1 MKPILAL
8 LTILT
13 LTAAATA
20 RAEDLSTPG
29 PYPAGW
35 RTVTVTRPDLTTFS
49 ARVHYP
55 ALAAGLNAP
64 RDTALPPLPA
74 VTFGHGFLTPVSA
87 YQSTLQ
93 HLATR
98 GYIVI
103 ASESE
108 GSLFPSHSR
117 FASDLSHCLTFLIE
131 QSHAP
136 GSWLEGAVDPLR
148 LGASGHSMGGGASIL
163 AAAADSRIRA
173 LAPLAPAET
182 SPSAAAAAANLSIP
196 FTAIVGTRDTI
207 TPTAS
212 HGQLMYNAAPG
223 PRRMISQIGGFH
235 CGYIDSSTFGCDSGS
250 MSRADQLALTRALLA
265 AVFDLHLKDDHSRA
279 PLVWDPQAQT
289 DPRLALVIDSR
300 LALSA
305 PPAPLSTR
313 GNAPL
318 DIPFI
323 ATLSGPLP
331 RTLTPGSESPWL
343 LAAPGP
349 VGPIA
354 PGDSTPLAI
363 TARVPASTPLP
374 ATTSFKASV
383 RTEANVYAYAVSTLA
398 ATCPADYTADT
409 TVDILDFLDF
419 FQDFGT
425 CDQLPAPCGTLGNPD
440 LNGDTI
446 IDIIDFLDFLDAFGN
461 GC

>member
-1 MKPILAL
+1 MKPIPAL
-8 LTILT
+8 LAVLML
-13 LTAAATA
+13 LTAASA

-35 RTVTVTRPDLTTFS
+35 RTVTVTRPDQTTFS

-55 ALAAGLNAP
+55 ALAAGQNAA

-93 HLATR
+93 HLATH

-117 FASDLSHCLTFLIE
+117 FAGDLSHCLTYLIQ
-131 QSHAP
+131 QSDAP
-136 GSWLEGAVDPLR
+136 GSWLEGAIDPLR

-163 AAAADSRIRA
+163 AAAADPRIRA

-182 SPSAAAAAANLSIP
+182 NPSAATAAANLSIP
-196 FTAIVGTRDTI
+196 FTAIVGTQDTI

-235 CGYIDSSTFGCDSGS
+235 CGYIDSSTFGCDSGA
-250 MSRADQLALTRALLA
+250 MPRAEQLALTRALLTA
-265 AVFDLHLKDDHSRA
+265 FFDLHLKGDHFRA
-279 PLVWDPQAQT
+279 PLVWDPQTPT
-289 DPRLALVIDSR
+289 DPRLAAVIDPR

-305 PPAPLSTR
+305 PPAPLSAR
-313 GNAPL
+313 GNAPI

-323 ATLSGPLP
+323 ATVSGPLP

-349 VGPIA
+349 TGPIS
-354 PGDSTPLAI
+354 PGDSAPLSI
-363 TARVPASTPLP
+363 IARVPAGTPFP
-374 ATTSFKASV
+374 ATTFFKAWV
-383 RTEANVYAYAVSTLA
+383 RTEANVYAYAVATLTA
-398 ATCPADYTADT
+398 ACPADFNEDGGVDGSDVEAFFVEWEMGDARADVNDDGG
-409 TVDILDFLDF
+409 VDGSDVEVFFLLWEA
-419 FQDFGT
+419 G
-425 CDQLPAPCGTLGNPD
+425 
-440 LNGDTI
+440 
-446 IDIIDFLDFLDAFGN
+446 